1 MLNFFDGTFLVVVIT
16 RDVAQHV
23 FFIFGFILYL
33 KDGGWDGM
41 GMQHLILD
49 PALNTGGWDWM
60 GWECSIQFPCSSYSF
75 GILFSVTP
83 GSIS

>member
-41 GMQHLILD
+41 GWE
-49 PALNTGGWDWM
+49 GG
-60 GWECSIQFPCSSYSF
+60 EKYVLLLSKR
-75 GILFSVTP
+75 
-83 GSIS
+83 